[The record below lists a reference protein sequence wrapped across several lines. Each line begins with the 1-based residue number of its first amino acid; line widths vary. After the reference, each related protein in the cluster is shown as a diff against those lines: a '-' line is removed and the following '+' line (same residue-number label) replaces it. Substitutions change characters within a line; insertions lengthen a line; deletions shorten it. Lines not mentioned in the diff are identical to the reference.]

1 MQPEQA
7 GEFILNKIRQELPG
21 HFHYHNADHA
31 LDVYTAAK
39 QLAQG
44 EGINDNELQLLL
56 TAAYYHDSGFLF
68 GQANHEA
75 ASCNNAKEY
84 LPLFGY
90 TADEIEQVC
99 DIIMA
104 TKIPQKPH
112 NHLGQIICDADLDYL
127 GRNDFFILSKR
138 LFSELVITDHLE
150 SELEWDKQQV
160 KFLQNHRYFTQTALR
175 LRDEC
180 KNEHLKIITSKLNT
194 AINDTTGFEN

>member
-1 MQPEQA
+1 MQIQQA
-7 GEFILNKIRQELPG
+7 GDFILDKIKNELPE

-39 QLAQG
+39 QIAAG
-44 EGINDNELQLLL
+44 EGINGYELDLLL

-75 ASCNNAKEY
+75 GSCKNARQY
-84 LPLFGY
+84 LPDFGY
-90 TADEIEQVC
+90 TDDEIEQVC

-104 TKIPQKPH
+104 TKMPQSPH

-150 SELEWDKQQV
+150 SELEWDRQQV
-160 KFLQNHRYFTQTALR
+160 KFLRSHHYFTQTALR
-175 LRDEC
+175 LRDEG
-180 KNEHLKIITSKLNT
+180 KNEHLKIITTK
-194 AINDTTGFEN
+194 I

>member
-1 MQPEQA
+1 MQVEQA
-7 GEFILNKIRQELPG
+7 GEFILDKIKNELLE

-39 QLAQG
+39 QIAAG
-44 EGINDNELQLLL
+44 EGISGLELDLLL

-68 GQANHEA
+68 GQANHEES
-75 ASCNNAKEY
+75 SCKNARQY
-84 LPLFGY
+84 LPQFGY

-104 TKIPQKPH
+104 TKMPQSPH

-150 SELEWDKQQV
+150 SELEWDRQQV
-160 KFLQNHRYFTQTALR
+160 KFLQSHHYFTQTALR
-175 LRDEC
+175 LRAEC
-180 KNEHLKIITSKLNT
+180 KNEHLT
-194 AINDTTGFEN
+194 AITQRL

>member
-1 MQPEQA
+1 MQVEQA
-7 GEFILNKIRQELPG
+7 GAFILDKIKIELPE

-39 QLAQG
+39 QIAEG
-44 EGINDNELQLLL
+44 EGVKGYDLELLL

-68 GQANHEA
+68 GQVNHEVG
-75 ASCNNAKEY
+75 SCKNARQY
-84 LPLFGY
+84 LPHFGY
-90 TADEIEQVC
+90 TSDEIEQVC

-104 TKIPQKPH
+104 TQMPQNPH

-150 SELEWDKQQV
+150 SELEWDRQQV
-160 KFLQNHRYFTQTALR
+160 KFLQSHHYFTQTALG
-175 LRDEC
+175 LRAEG
-180 KNEHLKIITSKLNT
+180 KNEHLKVITTK
-194 AINDTTGFEN
+194 I